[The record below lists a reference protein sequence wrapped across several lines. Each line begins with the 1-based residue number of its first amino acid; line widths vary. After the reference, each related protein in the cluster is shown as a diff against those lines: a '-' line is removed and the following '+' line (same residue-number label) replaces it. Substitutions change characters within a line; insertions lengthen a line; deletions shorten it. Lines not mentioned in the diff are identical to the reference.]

1 MSSLS
6 RGWNGRPRIDA
17 MTRTVI
23 AVVALC
29 LATLGV
35 PLSSQTTQD
44 SPRFDAASIK
54 PNTSGSNGVDALSSS
69 GQLRAINVSLMWLL
83 GDAYE
88 LQDFQVVG
96 APPWAARDRF
106 DVMARASGVDAA
118 LYRPMLRTL
127 LAERFGL
134 VAHKDTRELPVY
146 ALMPVQEGRLG
157 PKLEKSK
164 IDCATAERTGGF
176 CGTDTNNRSMRGGSL
191 RMSELASTLSPWVGR
206 TVFDRT
212 GLAGEYD
219 FTLTWTSDVRRSPSP
234 GDDGPSI
241 FTALQEQ
248 LGLKLD
254 SQRGPVEVLVI
265 DRVQQPTAD

>member
-1 MSSLS
+1 
-6 RGWNGRPRIDA
+6 
-17 MTRTVI
+17 MTRP
-23 AVVALC
+23 AVAVMALC
-29 LATLGV
+29 LVTPGV
-35 PLSSQTTQD
+35 PLLAQAPQEP
-44 SPRFDAASIK
+44 PRFDAASVK
-54 PNTSGSNGVDALSSS
+54 PNVSGSNGVDAYTTG
-69 GQLRAINVSLMWLL
+69 GQVRATNVSLMWIL
-83 GDAYE
+83 GAAYG

-96 APPWAARDRF
+96 APEWAARDRF
-106 DVMARASGVDAA
+106 DVMARGAGSGAD

-134 VAHKDTRELPVY
+134 VAHNDTRELPVY
-146 ALMPVQEGRLG
+146 ALVPVREGRLG

-164 IDCATAERTGGF
+164 IDCDTAERTGGF

-191 RMSELASTLSPWVGR
+191 RMSELASNLSPYVGR
-206 TVFDRT
+206 TVVDRT

-219 FTLTWTSDVRRSPSP
+219 FTLTWTSDVRRPPSR

-265 DRVQQPTAD
+265 DRVEQPTAD